1 MTITVELS
9 EEQARALLKFLRKAP
24 HQEKFV
30 EDASERV
37 RVAIGNALALHG

>member
-9 EEQARALLKFLRKAP
+9 EEQARALLKFLREAP
-24 HQEKFV
+24 RQEKIV
-30 EDASERV
+30 EPERV

>member
-9 EEQARALLKFLRKAP
+9 EEEARALLRFLREVP
-24 HQEKFV
+24 RQEQIV

-37 RVAIGNALALHG
+37 RVAIGNALAAGG